1 MAFTKAPTTST
12 YSTERIPAAYGIT
25 LRPGATSTA
34 NKDAGMVN
42 IIPFLQKG
50 PTGEKELCGETRYGI
65 NGLSVVNSAG
75 SVCRGVYVW
84 EKTASNTYY
93 FVIVNTSVYTSTNG
107 VSWTAVDTLLTNV
120 TTPVRFTEFIDST
133 NVKKLVLVD
142 GIEGYVYTT
151 NAAGT
156 KITDVDFPTP
166 HVPFPVFI
174 DGFLFLAKK
183 DTGDIYNSNLN
194 DPALWTAGDFISSE
208 LYPDDIQAILKV
220 NNYLLAIGTQG
231 CEYFYDA
238 ANATGSPLARYEGG
252 SLPFGTSFPNTIATN
267 KDTVV
272 FLANNNDGEGVFKV
286 IEGFKYKDIPCD
298 FVLNLL
304 NTSVN
309 STGPSVVRGYF
320 YRQQGELFYSIC
332 FNGTLTSAS
341 PSAASVPTFSYS
353 FSTGLWFELVYNLS
367 TMFPVFF
374 TASSTS
380 TRLLTSIAGSM
391 GGQVFFGLLTS
402 TSNRDTING
411 LDYVTLYQEVR
422 TEPIDFDTLNTKTMS
437 RFGIGYSS
445 NNTQASS
452 PLISFQ
458 YTDNDWDSLSAA
470 VITQGTNAS
479 SVGGFPFATQLGL
492 FRQRSFKVYANSL
505 NQIRWKFFEMDIN
518 KGQQ

>member
-1 MAFTKAPTTST
+1 MAYTQSPVQST
-12 YSTERIPAAYGIT
+12 YSTERIPAAYGIN

-34 NKDAGMVN
+34 NKDAGMINV
-42 IIPFLQKG
+42 IPFFQKG
-50 PTGEKELCGETRYGI
+50 PSGEKELIGETRYGL
-65 NGLSVVNSAG
+65 NGLSVVNAAG

-84 EKTASNTYY
+84 EKTPSATYY
-93 FVIVNTSVYTSTNG
+93 FVVVNTSVYTSTNG
-107 VSWTAVDTLLTNV
+107 SSWTAVDTLLTNV

-142 GIEGYVYTT
+142 GIEGYVYTSNT
-151 NAAGT
+151 AGT
-156 KITDVDFPTP
+156 KITDSDFPSP

-174 DGFLFLAKK
+174 DGYLFLAKAE
-183 DTGDIYNSNLN
+183 TGDIYNSNLN
-194 DPALWTAGDFISSE
+194 DPATWTAGDFISSE

-220 NNYLLAIGTQG
+220 NNYLLAVGTQG

-238 ANATGSPLARYEGG
+238 AIATGSPLARYEGG

-272 FLANNNDGEGVFKV
+272 LLANNNDGEGVFKI
-286 IEGFKYKDIPCD
+286 IEGFKYKDVPCD

-320 YRQQGELFYSIC
+320 FRQQGELFYAIC
-332 FNGTLTSAS
+332 FNGTLTTSNPLAL
-341 PSAASVPTFSYS
+341 SVPTFAYS
-353 FSTGLWFELVYNLS
+353 FSTGLWFELVYGLS

-380 TRLLTSIAGSM
+380 NRLLTSVAGSI
-391 GGQVFFGLLTS
+391 GGQVFFGLFSSL
-402 TSNRDTING
+402 SNQDTLNG
-411 LDYVTLYQEVR
+411 LTNTTIYQEIR
-422 TEPIDFDTLNTKTMS
+422 TEPIDCDTLNVKTMH
-437 RFGIGYSS
+437 RFGVGYSS

-452 PLISFQ
+452 PLIQFQ
-458 YTDNDWDSLSAA
+458 YTDNDWDSLSTG

-479 SVGGFPFATQLGL
+479 GVGGFPFATQLGL
-492 FRQRSFKVYANSL
+492 FRQRSFKVFVNAL
-505 NQIRWKFFEMDIN
+505 NQLRWKFFEMDIN

>member
-1 MAFTKAPTTST
+1 MAYTKTPEQST
-12 YSTERIPAAYGIT
+12 YSSERIPAAYGIN
-25 LRPGATSTA
+25 LRPGAVSTA
-34 NKDAGMVN
+34 NKDAGMINV
-42 IIPFLQKG
+42 IPFQNNKAG
-50 PTGEKELCGETRYGI
+50 SKELWGETRYGLS
-65 NGLSVVNSAG
+65 GVSVVNSPG
-75 SVCRGVYVW
+75 SVCRGTYVW
-84 EKTASNTYY
+84 EKTSSATYY
-93 FVIVNTSVYTSTNG
+93 FVVVNTSVYTSTNG
-107 VSWTAVDTLLTNV
+107 LTWTAVDTLLTNA

-142 GIEGYVYTT
+142 GVEGYVYTT

-156 KITDVDFPTP
+156 KITDADFPTP

-174 DGFLFLAKK
+174 DGYLFLAKAG
-183 DTGDIYNSNLN
+183 TGDIYNSNLN

-220 NNYLLAIGTQG
+220 NNYLLAIGNQG
-231 CEYFYDA
+231 SEYFYDA

-252 SLPFGTSFPNTIATN
+252 NLPFGTSFPNLIATN

-272 FLANNNDGEGVFKV
+272 LLANNNDGEGVFKV
-286 IEGFKYKDIPCD
+286 IEGFKYKDIPCQ

-309 STGPSVVRGYF
+309 ATGPSVVRGYF
-320 YRQQGELFYSIC
+320 FRQQGELFYAVC
-332 FNGTLTSAS
+332 FNGALTTTSTS
-341 PSAASVPTFSYS
+341 TTTPTFAYS
-353 FSTGLWFELVYNLS
+353 FSTGLWFELVYGLS

-380 TRLLTSIAGSM
+380 NRLLTSVAGSLN
-391 GGQVFFGLLTS
+391 GQVFFGLF
-402 TSNRDTING
+402 SNLFNTDTING
-411 LDYVTLYQEVR
+411 LATTTIYQEIR
-422 TEPIDFDTLNTKTMS
+422 TEPFDAGTLNVKTMS

-445 NNTQASS
+445 NNTSASS

-458 YTDNDWDSLSAA
+458 YTDNDWDSVSAG

-479 SVGGFPFATQLGL
+479 GVGGFPFATQLGI
-492 FRQRSFKVYANSL
+492 FRQRSFKVYTNNL
-505 NQIRWKFFEMDIN
+505 NRTRWKFFEMDIN